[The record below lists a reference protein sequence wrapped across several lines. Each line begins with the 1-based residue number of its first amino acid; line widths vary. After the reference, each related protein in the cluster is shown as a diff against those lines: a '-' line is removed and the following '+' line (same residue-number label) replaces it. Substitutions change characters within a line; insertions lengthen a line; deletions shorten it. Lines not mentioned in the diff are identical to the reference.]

1 MFAVPTN
8 EKKKLGRTA
17 ECLTDELT
25 DTPRVK
31 INDFW
36 VLRIDRGFRSLLTDV
51 Y

>member
-1 MFAVPTN
+1 MFTAVPTN
-8 EKKKLGRTA
+8 EKKLGRM